1 MKKILILFILVS
13 FCTGCAIYETKDMK
27 ISELENL
34 FLVKDNRYNQS
45 FTGYR
50 FYLPIGIKNSKKVEN
65 TFKLSYKNTYMYLY
79 VDLISYLNKT
89 EIKYKPN
96 SSTFYSKK
104 LKNGFLEIKKLEN
117 NEYSYIMVY
126 NYGRIEGVVESKNLN
141 DALSNSMI
149 ILSSIKYNDKLLNSV
164 CKKDNERAKNF
175 DFNNNHQKASE
186 NIKKEKSEDDLKL
199 NFR

>member
-1 MKKILILFILVS
+1 MKKIFILFILIS

-27 ISELENL
+27 INELEKI
-34 FLVKDNRYNQS
+34 FLVNENRYNQS

-50 FYLPIGIKNSKKVEN
+50 FYLPIGIKNAKKVEN

-79 VDLISYLNKT
+79 IDLISYLNKI

-117 NEYSYIMVY
+117 NEYSYIIVY
-126 NYGRIEGVVESKNLN
+126 NYGRIEGVVESNNLN

-164 CKKDNERAKNF
+164 YKKDNERVKNF
-175 DFNNNHQKASE
+175 DLNNHQNNNE
-186 NIKKEKSEDDLKL
+186 NVQKEKSEDDLKL
-199 NFR
+199 NFK

>member
-1 MKKILILFILVS
+1 MKKIFILFILIS

-27 ISELENL
+27 INELEKI
-34 FLVKDNRYNQS
+34 FLVNENRYNQS

-50 FYLPIGIKNSKKVEN
+50 FYLPIGIKNAKKVEN

-79 VDLISYLNKT
+79 VDLISYLNKI

-96 SSTFYSKK
+96 SSKFYSKK

-117 NEYSYIMVY
+117 NEYSYIIVY
-126 NYGRIEGVVESKNLN
+126 NYGRIEGVVESNNLN

-164 CKKDNERAKNF
+164 YKKDNERAKNF
-175 DFNNNHQKASE
+175 DLNNHQNNNE
-186 NIKKEKSEDDLKL
+186 NVQKEKSEDDLKL
-199 NFR
+199 NFK

>member
-50 FYLPIGIKNSKKVEN
+50 FYLPIGIKNTKKVEN

-164 CKKDNERAKNF
+164 YKKDNERAKNF
-175 DFNNNHQKASE
+175 DFNNNHQKDSE

>member
-1 MKKILILFILVS
+1 MKKIFILFILIS

-27 ISELENL
+27 INELEKI
-34 FLVKDNRYNQS
+34 FLVNENRYNQS

-50 FYLPIGIKNSKKVEN
+50 FYLPIGIKNAKKVEN

-79 VDLISYLNKT
+79 VDLISYLNKI

-117 NEYSYIMVY
+117 NEYSYIIVY
-126 NYGRIEGVVESKNLN
+126 NYGRIEGVVESNNLN

-164 CKKDNERAKNF
+164 YKKDNERAKNF
-175 DFNNNHQKASE
+175 DLNNHQNNNE
-186 NIKKEKSEDDLKL
+186 NVQKEKSEDDLKL
-199 NFR
+199 NFK

>member
-1 MKKILILFILVS
+1 
-13 FCTGCAIYETKDMK
+13 
-27 ISELENL
+27 
-34 FLVKDNRYNQS
+34 
-45 FTGYR
+45 
-50 FYLPIGIKNSKKVEN
+50 
-65 TFKLSYKNTYMYLY
+65 MYLY

-117 NEYSYIMVY
+117 NEYSYIIVY

-149 ILSSIKYNDKLLNSV
+149 ILSSIKYNDKLLNTV
-164 CKKDNERAKNF
+164 YNKDNERAKNF
-175 DFNNNHQKASE
+175 DLNNNRQSVSDD
-186 NIKKEKSEDDLKL
+186 IKKEKSEDDLNL
-199 NFR
+199 NFK

>member
-1 MKKILILFILVS
+1 MKKIITLLIFIS
-13 FCTGCAIYETKDMK
+13 FCTGCSIYETKDMK
-27 ISELENL
+27 ISQLEEI
-34 FLVKDNRYNQS
+34 FLVKENRYNQS
-45 FTGYR
+45 FSGYR
-50 FYLPIGIKNSKKVEN
+50 YYLPVGIKNSKKVEN
-65 TFKLSYKNTYMYLY
+65 TFKLSYKNTYIYLY

-117 NEYSYIMVY
+117 NEYSYIIVY

-149 ILSSIKYNDKLLNSV
+149 ILSSIKYNDKLLNNV
-164 CKKDNERAKNF
+164 YKKDNERAKNF
-175 DFNNNHQKASE
+175 DLNNTHQIVNE
-186 NIKKEKSEDDLKL
+186 EEKKRKSEDDLNL
-199 NFR
+199 NFK

>member
-1 MKKILILFILVS
+1 MKKIFILFILIS

-27 ISELENL
+27 INELEKI
-34 FLVKDNRYNQS
+34 FLVNENRYNQS

-50 FYLPIGIKNSKKVEN
+50 FYLPIGIKNAKKVEN

-79 VDLISYLNKT
+79 VDLISYLNKI

-117 NEYSYIMVY
+117 NEYSYIIVY
-126 NYGRIEGVVESKNLN
+126 NYGRIEGVVESNNLN

-164 CKKDNERAKNF
+164 YKKDNKRAKNF
-175 DFNNNHQKASE
+175 DLNNHQNNNE
-186 NIKKEKSEDDLKL
+186 NVQKEKSEDDLKL
-199 NFR
+199 NFK

>member
-1 MKKILILFILVS
+1 MKKILILFIFVV
-13 FCTGCAIYETKDMK
+13 FCTSCNIYETKDMK
-27 ISELENL
+27 ITQLEEL
-34 FLVKDNRYNQS
+34 FLVKENRYNQS
-45 FTGYR
+45 FSGYR
-50 FYLPIGIKNSKKVEN
+50 YYLPIGMKNVKKVEN

-149 ILSSIKYNDKLLNSV
+149 ILSSIKYNDKLLNTV
-164 CKKDNERAKNF
+164 YNKDNERAKNF
-175 DFNNNHQKASE
+175 DLNNNRQSISDD
-186 NIKKEKSEDDLKL
+186 IKKEKSEDDLNL
-199 NFR
+199 NFK

>member
-1 MKKILILFILVS
+1 MKKIITLLIFIS
-13 FCTGCAIYETKDMK
+13 FCTGCSIYETKDMK
-27 ISELENL
+27 ISQLEEI
-34 FLVKDNRYNQS
+34 FLVKENRYNQS
-45 FTGYR
+45 FSGYR
-50 FYLPIGIKNSKKVEN
+50 YYLPVGIKNSKKVEN
-65 TFKLSYKNTYMYLY
+65 TFKLSYKNTYIYLY

-117 NEYSYIMVY
+117 NEYSYIIVY

-149 ILSSIKYNDKLLNSV
+149 ILSSIKYNDKLLNTV
-164 CKKDNERAKNF
+164 YNKDNERAKNF
-175 DFNNNHQKASE
+175 DLNNTHQIVNE
-186 NIKKEKSEDDLKL
+186 EEKKRKSEDDLNL
-199 NFR
+199 NFK